1 MHAIHAIAQTG
12 WLGAVIKGV
21 TNMAATPA
29 VVNAFMEQRTGE
41 GPLVA
46 FMRSTAKR
54 SASPKRGH

>member
-29 VVNAFMEQRTGE
+29 VVNAFHGATDW
-41 GPLVA
+41 
-46 FMRSTAKR
+46 
-54 SASPKRGH
+54 